1 MNLRALNTV
10 TGHNAWTLHPFLI
23 DTTEGPKAVDFGK
36 ARRAFGI
43 HRDEGGWNLTHL
55 PTGALIGVAPTL
67 AAAMRAA
74 DGIEGIW
81 DWSIVGVPGAAAL
94 AVIKE
99 ALRSYGVEHPADRP
113 AWKPS
118 LELAA

>member
-1 MNLRALNTV
+1 MTLRPLNTV
-10 TGHNAWTLHPFLI
+10 TSHDTWTFHPFLI
-23 DTTEGPKAVDFGK
+23 DTNQGPMGVDHGK

-43 HRDEGGWNLTHL
+43 HRSDAGWNLTHL
-55 PTGALIGVAPTL
+55 PTGALIGVAPSL
-67 AAAMRAA
+67 DDAMRAA
-74 DGIEGIW
+74 DGIEGAW
-81 DWSIVGVPGAAAL
+81 DWSVVGVPAAAEL

-113 AWKPS
+113 AWKPT

>member
-1 MNLRALNTV
+1 MS
-10 TGHNAWTLHPFLI
+10 LHTPSSQDTWAAYLFLI
-23 DTTEGPKAVDFGK
+23 ATVKGPMEVDFGN

-43 HRDEGGWNLTHL
+43 HRDEDGWNLTHL
-55 PTGALIGVAPTL
+55 PNGALIGVAPSFADAT
-67 AAAMRAA
+67 RAA
-74 DGIEGIW
+74 DGIECAW
-81 DWSIVGVPGAAAL
+81 DWSIVGVPEAAEL